1 MEYNYIE
8 FYSGSLPRVRQ
19 EEVERTSDY
28 MENDTIRTL
37 NELERQGWLSHYL
50 TSFPT
55 INVA

>member
-37 NELERQGWLSHYL
+37 NELERQGYL
-50 TSFPT
+50 TT
-55 INVA
+55 